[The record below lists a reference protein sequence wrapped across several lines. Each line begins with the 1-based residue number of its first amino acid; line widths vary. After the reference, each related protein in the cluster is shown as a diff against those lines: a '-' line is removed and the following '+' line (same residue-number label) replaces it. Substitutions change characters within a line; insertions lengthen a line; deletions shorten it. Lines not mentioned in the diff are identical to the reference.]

1 MNAAAAQSKL
11 EELIRGANPVRAAE
25 VTIRHFPM
33 TYSLVRERF
42 EKGRN
47 FQVNDEGVGVELPN
61 GDWLWVS
68 EQPKQ
73 GGHRA

>member
-11 EELIRGANPVRAAE
+11 EELIRGRNPVTAAE

-33 TYSLVRERF
+33 TCSLVRERF

-61 GDWLWVS
+61 GDWLWVG
-68 EQPKQ
+68 EQSKQ
-73 GGHRA
+73 GGPR